1 MKFSS
6 KYNYLFFK
14 NIFASP
20 YIASIGSVIALP
32 IALLAAPAHLYAQS
46 SELAQLLPQ
55 RPVLVVVPNA
65 AGGPND
71 IAARLLAPKLAEV
84 VKQNFIVD
92 NRASANGVTGSDYV
106 AKATPNGTFLSVGN
120 TEIGRA
126 HV

>member
-6 KYNYLFFK
+6 KYNYLLFK

-65 AGGPND
+65 AGGD
-71 IAARLLAPKLAEV
+71 RKSTRL
-84 VKQNFIVD
+84 N
-92 NRASANGVTGSDYV
+92 SS
-106 AKATPNGTFLSVGN
+106 
-120 TEIGRA
+120 
-126 HV
+126 H